1 MPNLNYS
8 NLGKR
13 GDAQRL
19 YNNIWASQI
28 TTAKRKQLKFG
39 MDDFTG
45 FSWRGVDAFDNFGAF
60 IINNKNSLKFYGG
73 STYSNQYTKPQF
85 ESSTGTLTG
94 ISFNTPKID
103 FTIGAYWISED
114 DYRQLIYWL
123 NPYEISALTFD
134 FEPNYYYQVKLAS
147 VEQGIRYIVGTE
159 KNYDIEYDNSSPFS
173 LWLMQFLTE
182 KGKCIRVKMTW
193 ENSDPYITLNDQRL
207 YKNRVYQIIR
217 VNDDQYIDKRY
228 QVTTI
233 GHAVEKDYRYYTE
246 FKVSFEVQGP
256 ACAYHKMAYE
266 FNYTTDYDELGKGLI
281 QTWKVKSENFHQIGN
296 SNLEMPFNWYIPISL
311 NEIFQPDQQLT
322 DLITLKITGSIY
334 YEGQTRKVLFDT
346 SLTNLS
352 FLNNTP
358 DYSPENRVWTLDLK
372 YDSNSGL
379 MFLELGN
386 NDRLLLSRLSTVST
400 GKRIINSIIVEKHF
414 LSGNFESY
422 IFDLSKV
429 TLTLEIKAFLQLPN
443 GDQIELQL
451 RKGNQQQEEGIFA
464 ANHIGYIDM
473 RARTNLI

>member
-1 MPNLNYS
+1 MSNLNYS
-8 NLGKR
+8 HLGNK

-28 TTAKRKQLKFG
+28 TTLKRKQLKSG

-45 FSWRGVDAFDNFGAF
+45 FSWRGVDAFNNFGAF

-85 ESSTGTLTG
+85 ESSTGNLTG
-94 ISFNTPKID
+94 ISFNTPKVD

-147 VEQGIRYIVGTE
+147 VEQGIRYIVGIE
-159 KNYDIEYDNSSPFS
+159 KNYDREISTAAD
-173 LWLMQFLTE
+173 LE
-182 KGKCIRVKMTW
+182 KLVYLPEGASIRVKVI
-193 ENSDPYITLNDQRL
+193 SNDLVFKGTPLRKNTVYFFT
-207 YKNRVYQIIR
+207 YKQFAESIE
-217 VNDDQYIDKRY
+217 DKFDMY
-228 QVTTI
+228 VV
-233 GHAVEKDYRYYTE
+233 GHAIEKDYRYYTE

-256 ACAYHKMAYE
+256 ACAYHKMSYE
-266 FNYTTDYDELGKGLI
+266 FNYNTNYDELGKGLI
-281 QTWKVKSENFHQIGN
+281 QTWTVKPENFHQVGN

-311 NEIFQPDQQLT
+311 NSIFESGQELSDS
-322 DLITLKITGSIY
+322 IILKLTGSIY
-334 YEGQTRKVLFDT
+334 YEGQPRKVLFDT

-352 FLNNTP
+352 FLNNAK
-358 DYSPENRVWTLDLK
+358 RIWTLDLK

-400 GKRIINSIIVEKHF
+400 GKRIVNSIIVEKHF

-429 TLTLEIKAFLQLPN
+429 KITLEVKAFLQLPN
-443 GDQIELQL
+443 DTELTELQL
-451 RKGNQQQEEGIFA
+451 VNETNGVFS